1 MFPFYNDFRDA
12 QESPMPGRVLP
23 RASRVLSGNNG
34 VTQDVAAGSALGGG
48 YEQQMGRLLAQST
61 EAMDRYRQMRDRPV
75 DYTQLQELAKQRGIE
90 GEDAMLNALA
100 AQFAGPQ
107 YQGLQ
112 GALLKRSMATRDPIK
127 TARGMVTAE
136 GGFVADPDALRADEI
151 QRAGEDARFYDQQ
164 YGRVVDASE
173 RAQQRRDEIRRR
185 EEEKERDRDLQRNLP
200 FLVAAAR
207 GSGGGVCAQPVT
219 IMRDGKPVVVD
230 ARTNR
235 VIGDAPPNPQ
245 NAPKPLPAAALR
257 IQDEAIEQMMPMG
270 GLNNRIDRLLEDLGP
285 KGNLRLGVVLNQTN
299 RALNATGISTP
310 QSRAY
315 EDLKTNLEQ
324 FRNGILML
332 HKGVQT
338 EGDAQRAMNQ
348 IVQNISDR
356 EVVAQALKRLRELN
370 DDASR
375 LQTTRINTVR
385 REYGAAPMDFAPII
399 GNTGRLPAP
408 GVIGGGNRSQSAAG
422 SPVLPTMDALN
433 AELRRREAEGR

>member
-1 MFPFYNDFRDA
+1 MFPFYNDFLDG
-12 QESPMPGRVLP
+12 QESQMPGRMLP

-48 YEQQMGRLLAQST
+48 YEQQMGRLLTQAT
-61 EAMDRYRQMRDRPV
+61 EAMDRYRQTRDRPV

-112 GALLKRSMATRDPIK
+112 GALLKRSMETRDPIK
-127 TARGMVTAE
+127 TARGMITAE
-136 GGFVADPDALRADEI
+136 GFTADPDALRADEI

-164 YGRVVDASE
+164 YGRVVDAAE

-185 EEEKERDRDLQRNLP
+185 EEEKERDRDLQRKLP

-207 GSGGGVCAQPVT
+207 GQGGGVGAQPVT

-230 ARTNR
+230 ARTDR

-270 GLNNRIDRLLEDLGP
+270 GLNNRIDRLLQDLGP
-285 KGNLRLGVVLNQTN
+285 TGNLRLGPVLNQTN

-315 EDLKTNLEQ
+315 EELKTNLEQ

-348 IVQNISDR
+348 IVGNINDPK
-356 EVVAQALKRLRELN
+356 VVSQALTRLRELN
-370 DDASR
+370 DEASR

-408 GVIGGGNRSQSAAG
+408 GVIGGGNRSQSTPAAAG
-422 SPVLPTMDALN
+422 GLTPAEQAELQ
-433 AELRRREAEGR
+433 ELRRTVAK

>member
-1 MFPFYNDFRDA
+1 MFPFYNDFLDG
-12 QESPMPGRVLP
+12 QESQMPGRVLP

-48 YEQQMGRLLAQST
+48 YEQQMGRLLTQST

-100 AQFAGPQ
+100 AQFA
-107 YQGLQ
+107 
-112 GALLKRSMATRDPIK
+112 
-127 TARGMVTAE
+127 E
-136 GGFVADPDALRADEI
+136 
-151 QRAGEDARFYDQQ
+151 QQ
-164 YGRVVDASE
+164 YSRVLTAAE
-173 RAQQRRDEIRRR
+173 RAEARRDEIRRR
-185 EEEKERDRDLQRNLP
+185 EEEKERDRELRRQLP
-200 FLVAAAR
+200 SLVAAAR
-207 GSGGGVCAQPVT
+207 GSGGGGGAQPVT
-219 IMRDGKPVVVD
+219 IMVDGRPMVVD
-230 ARTNR
+230 ARTR
-235 VIGDAPPNPQ
+235 TVIGEAPPTAQ
-245 NAPKPLPAAALR
+245 TAPKPLPAAALR

-285 KGNLRLGVVLNQTN
+285 TGNLRLGPVLNQTN
-299 RALNATGISTP
+299 RALNAAGISTP
-310 QSRAY
+310 QSRSF

-348 IVQNISDR
+348 IVGNINDPK
-356 EVVAQALKRLRELN
+356 VVSQALTRLRELN
-370 DDASR
+370 DEASK

-385 REYGAAPMDFAPII
+385 REYGAEPMDFAPII

-408 GVIGGGNRSQSAAG
+408 GVIGGGNRSQSTPAAASG
-422 SPVLPTMDALN
+422 LTPAEQAEMQ
-433 AELRRREAEGR
+433 ELRRALGK

>member
-1 MFPFYNDFRDA
+1 MFPFYNDFLDG
-12 QESPMPGRVLP
+12 QESQMPGRVLP

-48 YEQQMGRLLAQST
+48 YEQQMGRLLTQST

-185 EEEKERDRDLQRNLP
+185 EEERASDRQWRATQAELDRR
-200 FLVAAAR
+200 AR
-207 GSGGGVCAQPVT
+207 GDNARALAGNAAGNRLATLEDRLADDYRNETKDARKIIGTFDNLKSTPVT
-219 IMRDGKPVVVD
+219 AAGDISFIFQYMKMLDPTSVVREGEFATAQNAAGIPDQVMNLYNRAIQGTRLNPQQREQFLATAGSLAKNAESSLLGVQRHYGEVAQRRGLD
-230 ARTNR
+230 ARNIFDR
-235 VIGDAPPNPQ
+235 
-245 NAPKPLPAAALR
+245 
-257 IQDEAIEQMMPMG
+257 G
-270 GLNNRIDRLLEDLGP
+270 GPG
-285 KGNLRLGVVLNQTN
+285 
-299 RALNATGISTP
+299 STP
-310 QSRAY
+310 
-315 EDLKTNLEQ
+315 
-324 FRNGILML
+324 
-332 HKGVQT
+332 
-338 EGDAQRAMNQ
+338 
-348 IVQNISDR
+348 
-356 EVVAQALKRLRELN
+356 
-370 DDASR
+370 
-375 LQTTRINTVR
+375 VR
-385 REYGAAPMDFAPII
+385 VNY
-399 GNTGRLPAP
+399 
-408 GVIGGGNRSQSAAG
+408 
-422 SPVLPTMDALN
+422 
-433 AELRRREAEGR
+433 

>member
-1 MFPFYNDFRDA
+1 MFPFYNDFLDG
-12 QESPMPGRVLP
+12 QESQMPGRVLP

-48 YEQQMGRLLAQST
+48 YEQQMGRLLTQAT
-61 EAMDRYRQMRDRPV
+61 EAMDRYRQTRDRPV

-112 GALLKRSMATRDPIK
+112 GALLKRSMETRDPIK
-127 TARGMVTAE
+127 TARGMITAE
-136 GGFVADPDALRADEI
+136 GFTADPDALRADEI

-164 YGRVVDASE
+164 YGRVVDAAE

-185 EEEKERDRDLQRNLP
+185 EEEKERDRDLQRKLP

-207 GSGGGVCAQPVT
+207 GQGGGVGAQPVT

-230 ARTNR
+230 ARTDR

-270 GLNNRIDRLLEDLGP
+270 GLNNRIDRLLQDLGP
-285 KGNLRLGVVLNQTN
+285 TGNLRLGPVLNQTN

-315 EDLKTNLEQ
+315 EELKTNLEQ

-348 IVQNISDR
+348 IVGNINDPK
-356 EVVAQALKRLRELN
+356 VVSQALTRLRELN
-370 DDASR
+370 DEASR

-408 GVIGGGNRSQSAAG
+408 GVIGGGNRSQSTPAAAG
-422 SPVLPTMDALN
+422 GLTPAEQAELQ
-433 AELRRREAEGR
+433 ELRRTVAK

>member
-1 MFPFYNDFRDA
+1 MFPFYNDFLDG
-12 QESPMPGRVLP
+12 QQSQMPGRVLP

-48 YEQQMGRLLAQST
+48 YEQQMGRLLTQST

-90 GEDAMLNALA
+90 DEDAMLNALA

-136 GGFVADPDALRADEI
+136 GFTADPDALRADEI

-185 EEEKERDRDLQRNLP
+185 EGEKERDRELRRQLP
-200 FLVAAAR
+200 SLVAAAR
-207 GSGGGVCAQPVT
+207 GSDGGVGVQPVT
-219 IMRDGKPVVVD
+219 IMRNGKPVVVD
-230 ARTNR
+230 ARTDR
-235 VIGDAPPNPQ
+235 VIGDAPPNSQ
-245 NAPKPLPAAALR
+245 NTLKPLPAAALR

-285 KGNLRLGVVLNQTN
+285 TGNLRLGPVLNQTN
-299 RALNATGISTP
+299 RALNAAGISTP
-310 QSRAY
+310 QSRSF

-348 IVQNISDR
+348 IVGNINDPK
-356 EVVAQALKRLRELN
+356 VVSQALTRLRELN
-370 DDASR
+370 DEASK

-385 REYGAAPMDFAPII
+385 REYGAESMDFAPII

-408 GVIGGGNRSQSAAG
+408 GVIGGGNRSQSTPAAASG
-422 SPVLPTMDALN
+422 LTPAEQAEMQ
-433 AELRRREAEGR
+433 ELRRALAK

>member
-1 MFPFYNDFRDA
+1 MFPFYNDFLDG
-12 QESPMPGRVLP
+12 QQSQMPGRVLP

-48 YEQQMGRLLAQST
+48 YEQQMGRLLTQST

-112 GALLKRSMATRDPIK
+112 GALLKRSMETRDPIK
-127 TARGMVTAE
+127 TARGMITAE
-136 GGFVADPDALRADEI
+136 GFTADPDALRADEI
-151 QRAGEDARFYDQQ
+151 QRAGEDAQFAEQQ
-164 YGRVVDASE
+164 YSRVLTAAE
-173 RAQQRRDEIRRR
+173 RAEARRDEIRRR
-185 EEEKERDRDLQRNLP
+185 EEEKERDRELRRQLP
-200 FLVAAAR
+200 SLVAAAR
-207 GSGGGVCAQPVT
+207 GSGGGGGAQPVT
-219 IMRDGKPVVVD
+219 IMVDGRPMVVD
-230 ARTNR
+230 ARTR
-235 VIGDAPPNPQ
+235 TVIGEAPPTALT
-245 NAPKPLPAAALR
+245 APKPLPAAALR

-285 KGNLRLGVVLNQTN
+285 TGNLRLGPVLNQTN
-299 RALNATGISTP
+299 RALNAAGISTP
-310 QSRAY
+310 QSRSF

-348 IVQNISDR
+348 IVGNINDPK
-356 EVVAQALKRLRELN
+356 VVSQALTRLRELN
-370 DDASR
+370 DEASK

-385 REYGAAPMDFAPII
+385 REYGAEPMDFAPII

-408 GVIGGGNRSQSAAG
+408 GVIGGGNRSQSTPAAASG
-422 SPVLPTMDALN
+422 LTPAEQAEMQ
-433 AELRRREAEGR
+433 ELRRALGK

>member
-1 MFPFYNDFRDA
+1 MFPFYNDFLDG
-12 QESPMPGRVLP
+12 QQSQMPGRVLP

-48 YEQQMGRLLAQST
+48 YEQQMGRLLTQST

-136 GGFVADPDALRADEI
+136 GFTADPDALRADEI

-185 EEEKERDRDLQRNLP
+185 EGEKERDRELRRQLP
-200 FLVAAAR
+200 SLVAAAR
-207 GSGGGVCAQPVT
+207 GSGGGVGVQPVT
-219 IMRDGKPVVVD
+219 IMRNGKPVVVD
-230 ARTNR
+230 ARTDR
-235 VIGDAPPNPQ
+235 VIGDAPPNSQ
-245 NAPKPLPAAALR
+245 NTLKPLPAAALR

-285 KGNLRLGVVLNQTN
+285 TGNLRLGPVLNQTN
-299 RALNATGISTP
+299 RALNAAGISTP
-310 QSRAY
+310 QSRSF

-348 IVQNISDR
+348 IVGNINDPK
-356 EVVAQALKRLRELN
+356 VVSQALTRLRELN
-370 DDASR
+370 DEASK

-385 REYGAAPMDFAPII
+385 REYGAEPMDFAPII

-408 GVIGGGNRSQSAAG
+408 GVIGGGNRSQSTPAAASG
-422 SPVLPTMDALN
+422 LTPAEQAEMQ
-433 AELRRREAEGR
+433 ELRRALGK